1 METNE
6 QKAKEIARLKR
17 ITKNEKYEHP
27 FQLEIY
33 ERCLEMAEW
42 KDKQFIEAL
51 SELQKT
57 VEDLRLKIRI
67 FRKNYEKRGQSK

>member
-1 METNE
+1 MTNE
-6 QKAKEIARLKR
+6 QKAREIARLKR

-42 KDKQFIEAL
+42 KDKQFKEMIQAL
-51 SELQKT
+51 PKSVK
-57 VEDLRLKIRI
+57 DLIITL
-67 FRKNYEKRGQSK
+67 SK